1 MDIRRIKNRITSKLK
16 IYITLRKKHIYI
28 QGSHYRRLN
37 KGRIKENKRIVFLTV
52 YPQGW
57 NSLKTVY
64 ESMKHIG
71 EIEVILL
78 AWIGHPYPGNTSE
91 YWKSIDKDALVSSNE
106 KIVDLKNIKPDIV
119 IRQTPYNDEYPK
131 CYSAKSISKVSKLC
145 YIPYSYEPS
154 PLKHL
159 EIEYNNHFLPYLS
172 AVFCD
177 NSCTMEYCKN
187 IISKSKY
194 TADIKCYDYG
204 FPRFDIS
211 DVENLRYR
219 YECYL
224 WLPRWSLDSENND
237 SSSFFLY
244 FDKLMDY
251 FSEHENIRLII
262 RPHPSMFNNFVKNKA
277 ITEEEV
283 KKIKRRIAATANVIL
298 DEEADYIVSFNKSD
312 ALISDFSSLVVE
324 YFLTGKPIMYCGDTG
339 EYNRNVHR
347 MIELSYKV
355 SGWEDLKSNIEALT
369 RKEDA
374 TVKERMKLVRQ
385 FRMSEEGKNATSR
398 IVDTIINEI

>member
-1 MDIRRIKNRITSKLK
+1 MDIRRIKSEITNKLS
-16 IYITLRKKHIYI
+16 IYVAIRKMQIYM
-28 QGSHYRRLN
+28 QGYRYRKRN
-37 KGRIKENKRIVFLTV
+37 KGRITKRKRIVFLTV

-64 ESMKHIG
+64 ESMKQIG
-71 EIEVILL
+71 GIEVMIL
-78 AWIGHPYPGNTSE
+78 AWTGYPYPGNTGE
-91 YWKSIDKDALVSSNE
+91 YWKSIDYNAIISSNE
-106 KIVDLKNIKPDIV
+106 KIIDLRKLKPDIV

-131 CYSAKSISKVSKLC
+131 CYSAKNISKVSRLC

-159 EIEYNNHFLPYLS
+159 KIEYNNHFLPYLS

-177 NSCTMEYCKN
+177 NSCTMEYCQN
-187 IISKSKY
+187 TIAGSRY

-211 DVENLRYR
+211 AIEKYRDRYKV
-219 YECYL
+219 YL

-237 SSSFFLY
+237 GSSFFLF

-277 ITEEEV
+277 LTEEEV
-283 KKIKRRIAATANVIL
+283 IQIKRKIADASNVTL
-298 DEEADYIVSFNKSD
+298 DETADYIVSFNESD
-312 ALISDFSSLVVE
+312 VLISDFSSLVVE
-324 YFLTGKPIMYCGDTG
+324 YFLTGKPVLYCGNMD
-339 EYNRNVHR
+339 EYNCIVHR

-355 SGWEDLKSNIEALT
+355 DSWNDLRNKIEVLT
-369 RKEDA
+369 CGEDA
-374 TVKERMKLVRQ
+374 TVKERMEFVRQ
-385 FRMSEEGKNATSR
+385 FRMDEHGKNSTSR
-398 IVDTIINEI
+398 IVEAIINDI